1 MLIPLLNR
9 LLYLYTDSIGSNI
22 RSGEIEMNSLK
33 TIIFIFITLI
43 VSLMIGCTPS
53 SAQLPTNTMS
63 QDSSDNSLLNTPS
76 IISSSTPSTSSTD
89 TGMLNPQANTTNSE
103 FILNSPEV
111 SEGGQLPKDY
121 TCDGNSSTLPLKW
134 TGEPA
139 GTKSFALVMYTIPS
153 PTEIHWYWVLYN
165 IPSSIHELVK
175 NVSGIGMLGNN
186 SVNGKTEYSPPCSKG
201 PGAKQYT
208 YTIYALSDL
217 PQFGVPAGKVNR
229 DILLSA
235 IKDITLASA
244 ELNVYYS
251 RQNGRG

>member
-1 MLIPLLNR
+1 
-9 LLYLYTDSIGSNI
+9 
-22 RSGEIEMNSLK
+22 MNKPK
-33 TIIFIFITLI
+33 TIVVIFTTLI
-43 VSLMIGCTPS
+43 VSMLVGCAS
-53 SAQLPTNTMS
+53 SNSQLPSITAT
-63 QDSSDNSLLNTPS
+63 QDSPTKSLSSTPL
-76 IISSSTPSTSSTD
+76 IISNSTPSTATD
-89 TGMLNPQANTTNSE
+89 YTGLFKPQSATPNSQ
-103 FILNSPEV
+103 FILNSLEV
-111 SEGGQLPKDY
+111 SENGQLPKDY

-175 NVSGIGMLGNN
+175 NVSGIGILGNN

-201 PGAKQYT
+201 PGAKMYT
-208 YTIYALSDL
+208 YTIYALSAL
-217 PQFGVPAGKVNR
+217 PQFSVPSVKVSR
-229 DILLSA
+229 DVLLTA

-251 RQNGRG
+251 RQNGGR